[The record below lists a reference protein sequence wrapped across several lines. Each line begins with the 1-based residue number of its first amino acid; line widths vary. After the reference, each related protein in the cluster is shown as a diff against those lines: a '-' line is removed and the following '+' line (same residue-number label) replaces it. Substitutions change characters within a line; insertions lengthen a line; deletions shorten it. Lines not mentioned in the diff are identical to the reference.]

1 MRVVY
6 QVADSACDR
15 EPTLRDS
22 VGAARVNEPAPFAG
36 EAAPAEAAGA
46 AAAAAASL
54 GCQRTVQAG
63 SALDGPGAAVTAA
76 DASMARGCAEA
87 ATSRDA
93 AAATAASGTRPVAS
107 GASAAE
113 SGAIAPAEPLEA
125 ASAPEAR
132 GGVIEVIAIE
142 ASGAASGDVP
152 PIDGAP
158 LIEGARPSFHG
169 SKVIRF
175 PLRPAP

>member
-46 AAAAAASL
+46 GAAASL

-87 ATSRDA
+87 AASRDA

-125 ASAPEAR
+125 AGAPEAR